1 MLISEGKALV
11 AGATNNIALT
21 FDIDEGW
28 HVYWPGQNDTGFA
41 PTVELTLPEG
51 WVAGEIQWPAPHR
64 YIAPGN
70 ILDHIYEDGE
80 ATFIIPITIPEDTN
94 PGPVRLT
101 ADLEWLVCREAC
113 IPGWE
118 TVTLETSVAP
128 KGARIAPSEHAER
141 FAKARERH
149 PEPIVPDPHPRRQQ
163 PARWATLSW
172 QEGSLRIAPAVPP
185 RSGGSETDIARPV
198 SIAFYPDAKS
208 SPIKDLLNRG
218 ESRGLGTGDDT
229 RPPAPLRL
237 EREDP
242 SKPISGIVEVRFLD
256 RSRPALYRIDTR
268 PLGEQPPQSSKP
280 DAGPED

>member
-51 WVAGEIQWPAPHR
+51 WEAGEIQWPAPHR

-80 ATFIIPITIPEDTN
+80 ATFIIPITIPKDAN
-94 PGPVRLT
+94 PGAVRLT

-118 TVTLETSVAP
+118 TVTLETSVALT
-128 KGARIAPSEHAER
+128 GARIAPSEHADR

-149 PEPIVPDPHPRRQQ
+149 AVPLKPDPHPRRL
-163 PARWATLSW
+163 PPTRWATLSW
-172 QEGSLRIAPAVPP
+172 QDGTLRIAPDVPP
-185 RSGGSETDIARPV
+185 RSGDSESDIARPV

-208 SPIKDLLNRG
+208 SPIEDLLNRG
-218 ESRGLGTGDDT
+218 ESRGDAA

-237 EREDP
+237 EREDA

-256 RSRPALYRIDTR
+256 RSRPALYRIETR
-268 PLGEQPPQSSKP
+268 PLGEPSGTASQPDSDTDP
-280 DAGPED
+280 DD